1 MTEQSH
7 VARRILELLCEVYP
21 EPLTTS
27 VLAEYHHALRG
38 DDDRRFSIV
47 LAELL
52 DSGCATIP
60 EPGFVVAVD
69 PG

>member
-1 MTEQSH
+1 MTGLSH
-7 VARRILELLCEVYP
+7 VARRMLGLLWEVYP
-21 EPLTTS
+21 EPLTAS
-27 VLAEYHHALRG
+27 VLAEYHQVLRG

-60 EPGFVVAVD
+60 EPGFVVAV
-69 PG
+69 GSE